1 MRFVYLSLF
10 GIACFLAGMIGPGLV
25 KWLSYPGS
33 NVRCI
38 ENGRICVGMPVDRVL
53 SSFAVEDALGGMIDF
68 TCGFTKPGQGAVD
81 SIGIVGLLRRECS
94 EEKVVASFTK
104 GGDLT
109 NLWIED
115 GRIVQIDRFPRHD
128 IAP

>member
-25 KWLSYPGS
+25 SWLSHPGA

-38 ENGRICVGMPVDRVL
+38 ESGRICVGMTVDRVL
-53 SSFAVEDALGGMIDF
+53 SSFAVEEALGGMIDF
-68 TCGFTKPGQGAVD
+68 TCGFTKPGQGALD

-94 EEKVVASFTK
+94 KDRVVASFTK

-109 NLWIED
+109 NVWIDD

-128 IAP
+128 IVP